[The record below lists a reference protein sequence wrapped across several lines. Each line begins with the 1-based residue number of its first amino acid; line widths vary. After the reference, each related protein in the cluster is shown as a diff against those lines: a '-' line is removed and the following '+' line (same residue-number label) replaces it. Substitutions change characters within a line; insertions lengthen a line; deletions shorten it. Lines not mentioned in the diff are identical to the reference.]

1 GLRAGEM
8 CRHGIA
14 DQPGKGEPTMSLH
27 SWLRN
32 LRPALAPGQGQRKH
46 PHRGSKRAP
55 THRPNLEVLEGRL
68 TPSFT
73 PAGSYAVGPYSG
85 VVLSADFNNDNFP
98 DLATG
103 NGDVLLGNGDGTFR
117 LAPNPV
123 PGGRSL
129 AVGDF
134 DRDGNL
140 DPAAATDP
148 SSVLVLLGHG

>member
-1 GLRAGEM
+1 PTRCKPTRRRPAGPLPPSKPPAGPAPPRRPV
-8 CRHGIA
+8 CA
-14 DQPGKGEPTMSLH
+14 PGRCAAILPQTNLERENRPMSLH

-32 LRPALAPGQGQRKH
+32 LRPPLAPGRGQPKH
-46 PHRGSKRAP
+46 LRRGRKRAP
-55 THRPNLEVLEGRL
+55 THRPGLEVLEARL

-117 LAPNPV
+117 LAP
-123 PGGRSL
+123 
-129 AVGDF
+129 
-134 DRDGNL
+134 
-140 DPAAATDP
+140 
-148 SSVLVLLGHG
+148 